1 MMDVILLEKIGKLGD
16 IGDTVKVKAGFGRN
30 FLVPHGKAVYATKDN
45 LKAFE
50 ERRADLEKQEA
61 EKLALANKRS
71 EKIAALGTIVIK
83 AVVGEEGKLFGS
95 VGVREIEE
103 AINAAGGEVS
113 KNEINLP
120 DGAYKQIGEFLV
132 DIQLHSDVTLSVK
145 VLIEPE

>member
-1 MMDVILLEKIGKLGD
+1 MMEVILLEKIGKLGD

-71 EKIAALGTIVIK
+71 EKIAALGTIIIK

-103 AINAAGGEVS
+103 AISAAGGEVS

>member
-1 MMDVILLEKIGKLGD
+1 MEVILLEKIGKLGD

-61 EKLALANKRS
+61 EKLALANRRS
-71 EKIAALGTIVIK
+71 EKIAALGTIIIK

-103 AINAAGGEVS
+103 AINAVGGEVS

>member
-1 MMDVILLEKIGKLGD
+1 MEVILLEKIGKLGD

-61 EKLALANKRS
+61 EKLASANKRS
-71 EKIAALGTIVIK
+71 EKIAALGTIIIK

-95 VGVREIEE
+95 VGVREIEG

>member
-1 MMDVILLEKIGKLGD
+1 MEVILLEKIGKLGD

-61 EKLALANKRS
+61 EKLASANKRS
-71 EKIAALGTIVIK
+71 EKIAALGTIIIK

-103 AINAAGGEVS
+103 AINDAGGEVS
-113 KNEINLP
+113 RNEINLP

>member
-1 MMDVILLEKIGKLGD
+1 MEVILLEKIGKLGD

-71 EKIAALGTIVIK
+71 EKIAALGTIIIK

-103 AINAAGGEVS
+103 AINAVGGEVS

>member
-1 MMDVILLEKIGKLGD
+1 MEVILLEKIGKLGD

-45 LKAFE
+45 LKVFE

-61 EKLALANKRS
+61 EKLASANKRS
-71 EKIAALGTIVIK
+71 EKIAALGTIIIK

>member
-1 MMDVILLEKIGKLGD
+1 MEVILLEKIGKLGD

-61 EKLALANKRS
+61 EKLASENKRS
-71 EKIAALGTIVIK
+71 EKIAALGTVIIK

-103 AINAAGGEVS
+103 AINAVGGEVS

>member
-1 MMDVILLEKIGKLGD
+1 M
-16 IGDTVKVKAGFGRN
+16 
-30 FLVPHGKAVYATKDN
+30 VPHGKAVYATKDN

-61 EKLALANKRS
+61 EKLASANKRS
-71 EKIAALGTIVIK
+71 EKIAALGTIIIK

>member
-1 MMDVILLEKIGKLGD
+1 MMEVILLEKIGKLGD

-71 EKIAALGTIVIK
+71 EKIAALGTIIIK

-103 AINAAGGEVS
+103 AINAVGGEVS

>member
-1 MMDVILLEKIGKLGD
+1 MEVILLEKIGKLGD

-45 LKAFE
+45 LKDFE

-61 EKLALANKRS
+61 KKLALANKRS
-71 EKIAALGTIVIK
+71 EKIAALGTVIIK

>member
-1 MMDVILLEKIGKLGD
+1 MEVILLEKIGKLGD

-45 LKAFE
+45 LEAFE

-61 EKLALANKRS
+61 EKLESANKRS
-71 EKIAALGTIVIK
+71 EKIAALGTIIIK

>member
-1 MMDVILLEKIGKLGD
+1 MMEVILLEKIGKLGD

-30 FLVPHGKAVYATKDN
+30 FLVPHGKAVYATEDN

-71 EKIAALGTIVIK
+71 EKIAALGTIIIK

-103 AINAAGGEVS
+103 AINVAGGEVS

>member
-1 MMDVILLEKIGKLGD
+1 MEVILLEKIGKLGD

-61 EKLALANKRS
+61 EKLVLANKRS
-71 EKIAALGTIVIK
+71 EKIAALGTIIIK

-103 AINAAGGEVS
+103 AINSAGGEVS

>member
-1 MMDVILLEKIGKLGD
+1 MMEVILLEKIGKLGD

-71 EKIAALGTIVIK
+71 EKIAALG
-83 AVVGEEGKLFGS
+83 GNCNSPLFGTTS
-95 VGVREIEE
+95 TYLRVR
-103 AINAAGGEVS
+103 
-113 KNEINLP
+113 
-120 DGAYKQIGEFLV
+120 F
-132 DIQLHSDVTLSVK
+132 DI
-145 VLIEPE
+145 

>member
-1 MMDVILLEKIGKLGD
+1 MEVILLEKIGKLGD

-61 EKLALANKRS
+61 EKLALVNKRS
-71 EKIAALGTIVIK
+71 EKIAALGTIIIK

-103 AINAAGGEVS
+103 AINSAGGEVS

>member
-1 MMDVILLEKIGKLGD
+1 MEVILLEKIGKLGD

-61 EKLALANKRS
+61 EKLALANRRS
-71 EKIAALGTIVIK
+71 EKIAALGTIIIK

-103 AINAAGGEVS
+103 AINAVGGEVS

-145 VLIEPE
+145 LLIEPE

>member
-1 MMDVILLEKIGKLGD
+1 MEVILLEKIGKLGD

-45 LKAFE
+45 LKAFT

-61 EKLALANKRS
+61 EKLASANKRS
-71 EKIAALGTIVIK
+71 EKIAALGTIIIK

-120 DGAYKQIGEFLV
+120 DGAYKQIGEFLI

>member
-1 MMDVILLEKIGKLGD
+1 MEVILLEKIGKLGD

-50 ERRADLEKQEA
+50 ARRADLEKQEA
-61 EKLALANKRS
+61 EKLASANKRS
-71 EKIAALGTIVIK
+71 EKIAALGTIIIK